1 MFDGQYNEKY
11 FKPFQWLSKIYLYHL
26 MAYINVCGMMI
37 LKMFFIKIYDIVQFF
52 INISFI
58 LVNLFQ

>member
-1 MFDGQYNEKY
+1 MFDGQYIEKY
-11 FKPFQWLSKIYLYHL
+11 FKPFQWPLKIYLYL
-26 MAYINVCGMMI
+26 SMAYINVCGMMI
-37 LKMFFIKIYDIVQFF
+37 LKMFFIKIHDIVQYF